1 MATSVDAV
9 AVLERDHRELE
20 ELFQAFERSGSA
32 PRRKELAA
40 RIVRE
45 LSIHASLEEQLVY
58 PRIRRVDDHAAG
70 AAGRRGASKEPQV
83 LVALEEHHLAK
94 VALTEIARLPAG
106 DARFDAK
113 VRVLIASVR
122 RHVEEEERDLLPA
135 MARAYTPEELQEL
148 GTALERARRIAP
160 TRPHPSAPDEPPGA
174 MFAGLAAGA
183 YDRSRD
189 GIAQLVE
196 MAADVARQL
205 ADATLRRGEDAVRR
219 ARGRFT
225 RQLGEVR
232 AELQPTAID
241 RRVRRVRRGARRAQ
255 QRAGEAVEE
264 AGRALQPASLH

>member
-1 MATSVDAV
+1 MSTSIDAV

-70 AAGRRGASKEPQV
+70 AARRRGASKEPQV

-241 RRVRRVRRGARRAQ
+241 RRVRRGARRAQ

>member
-40 RIVRE
+40 RIIRE

-58 PRIRRVDDHAAG
+58 PRIRRVDDRAGG

-94 VALTEIARLPAG
+94 VALAEIATLPAG

-122 RHVEEEERDLLPA
+122 RHVEEEERDLLAA
-135 MARAYTPEELQEL
+135 MTRAYTPEELQEL

-189 GIAQLVE
+189 GIAQLIE

-205 ADATLRRGEDAVRR
+205 ADATLRRGEDVVRR
-219 ARGRFT
+219 ARERFT
-225 RQLGEVR
+225 RRLGEAR
-232 AELQPTAID
+232 AELEPAAID
-241 RRVRRVRRGARRAQ
+241 RRVRRGARRAR